1 MDVLFIL
8 YEIILYC
15 VMLLATDEKQLTRFK
30 RPSMVLT
37 NKTVVVTGA
46 NGALGKVV
54 AQKALDC
61 GATVVMFDIAF
72 SEESLPN
79 GERAIAKTV
88 DLLDVDSIQEQLADL
103 PRVDVVLNLA
113 GGFTMGPTV
122 YEVEDKDWNFLF
134 DINVN
139 TMRNMIRVAVPKML
153 AQGGGAIVNVG
164 ALAALE
170 GVEAMGAY
178 CASKSVVMRLT
189 ESLSAELKQQGIN
202 VNAVL
207 PSIIDTPANRAAMP
221 DADPSL
227 WVDPQD
233 LAEVICFLASDS
245 AKAIHGALL
254 PVAGL
259 S

>member
-1 MDVLFIL
+1 M
-8 YEIILYC
+8 
-15 VMLLATDEKQLTRFK
+15 
-30 RPSMVLT
+30 
-37 NKTVVVTGA
+37 
-46 NGALGKVV
+46 V

-134 DINVN
+134 DINVS

-207 PSIIDTPANRAAMP
+207 PEDIGDPIAPTIADQCAIIIIAHNPSGTQRDHPARTIVQLLSP
-221 DADPSL
+221 HTHQQVRSCL
-227 WVDPQD
+227 PQAVAHCELD
-233 LAEVICFLASDS
+233 
-245 AKAIHGALL
+245 KALM
-254 PVAGL
+254 
-259 S
+259 